1 MKEGKVVVWGGFTTA
16 WEMKQSKS
24 QGRKEK
30 MYTQLKAE
38 FQIARRDRKTY
49 LNEQCK
55 ETEET
60 NRMQKT
66 RFLFTRT
73 GDTKGT
79 FHASMGTIK
88 DRNSKDRR

>member
-1 MKEGKVVVWGGFTTA
+1 MKR
-16 WEMKQSKS
+16 SKS

-30 MYTQLKAE
+30 MYIQLKAE

-66 RFLFTRT
+66 RFLFLRT

-79 FHASMGTIK
+79 LHASMGTIK